1 MQQQQNNTWRLSNTA
16 TGDYDPA
23 NGFNSTQW
31 EFNPTNN
38 ALFQAGYQQKEAS
51 LPNGGNNANGAYVFQ
66 AGAWCD
72 DLGPGAS
79 SLCDADSTP
88 DDMDFVFV
96 KAVTSIDGAPSIVKT
111 GRVFNGTASPED
123 NGKDFSARTTYT
135 ASPYNPFNA
144 FPELQPESS
153 AWTNGGVS
161 GNVNDTMNKVGNVA
175 LNRQY
180 FMNQTGGTP
189 DEEAAGCN
197 TNSVCGANIVG
208 IKFDFKDGYLD
219 AVYLFYLNG
228 TSDHDMAENMLNVQW
243 SYFLKEPCLL
253 AVESA
258 DSNANATAWYDRI
271 QQATQ
276 YRTQDTKYSYNML
289 GTTGFF
295 GKIGGNNDAEP
306 TILDGFA
313 DDNLINFTAK
323 GTNLPGIYINT
334 AAGSTQPY
342 GCIGNCNAIT
352 CEENYDQDFSPANLN
367 SCGSGSIHPWMGAA
381 GVCSQ
386 LNDAQQTQFCN
397 DHTDCSKGSCLGS
410 SGNSSAGVAAPLDQ
424 NKIKMQDIDDDNT
437 NDPGD
442 NCPFS
447 NPDCLAAYCADP
459 DNALEPLCTST
470 TTPAP
475 GTGGV
480 YDNTPFV
487 GYLSGL
493 GTGAQYYTYL
503 DQLNAATKKAWD
515 RFRLLFADVNKIYFA
530 NELDLV
536 ADTPDDFAYKKQRYE
551 TKLTPWDQTSGNS
564 VGLTNFCPDT
574 DKTVAHV
581 TNCNAFDQNG
591 DGQKDFQDNNTMSV
605 CLNNERGSAD
615 YCGLRPQVKNLTIN
629 NQTENLPP
637 INSGQSVVLQFDSQ
651 VDPSQEP
658 LQIIRINWNAQINEG
673 IGNFYQTNWEAAS
686 KTGHYFTKSF
696 TCDPMFDANQEQDVD
711 GNCLYRVRVQL
722 QDKWGFCSGN
732 IEKEDGVAGAVV
744 LRDVNFG
751 PCTSYDEYPALIK
764 VAPL

>member
-1 MQQQQNNTWRLSNTA
+1 MR
-16 TGDYDPA
+16 
-23 NGFNSTQW
+23 
-31 EFNPTNN
+31 
-38 ALFQAGYQQKEAS
+38 
-51 LPNGGNNANGAYVFQ
+51 
-66 AGAWCD
+66 
-72 DLGPGAS
+72 
-79 SLCDADSTP
+79 
-88 DDMDFVFV
+88 
-96 KAVTSIDGAPSIVKT
+96 
-111 GRVFNGTASPED
+111 
-123 NGKDFSARTTYT
+123 
-135 ASPYNPFNA
+135 
-144 FPELQPESS
+144 
-153 AWTNGGVS
+153 
-161 GNVNDTMNKVGNVA
+161 
-175 LNRQY
+175 
-180 FMNQTGGTP
+180 
-189 DEEAAGCN
+189 
-197 TNSVCGANIVG
+197 
-208 IKFDFKDGYLD
+208 
-219 AVYLFYLNG
+219 
-228 TSDHDMAENMLNVQW
+228 
-243 SYFLKEPCLL
+243 
-253 AVESA
+253 
-258 DSNANATAWYDRI
+258 
-271 QQATQ
+271 
-276 YRTQDTKYSYNML
+276 
-289 GTTGFF
+289 
-295 GKIGGNNDAEP
+295 
-306 TILDGFA
+306 
-313 DDNLINFTAK
+313 
-323 GTNLPGIYINT
+323 
-334 AAGSTQPY
+334 
-342 GCIGNCNAIT
+342 
-352 CEENYDQDFSPANLN
+352 
-367 SCGSGSIHPWMGAA
+367 
-381 GVCSQ
+381 
-386 LNDAQQTQFCN
+386 
-397 DHTDCSKGSCLGS
+397 
-410 SGNSSAGVAAPLDQ
+410 

-696 TCDPMFDANQEQDVD
+696 ISF
-711 GNCLYRVRVQL
+711 
-722 QDKWGFCSGN
+722 
-732 IEKEDGVAGAVV
+732 I
-744 LRDVNFG
+744 
-751 PCTSYDEYPALIK
+751 IK
-764 VAPL
+764 